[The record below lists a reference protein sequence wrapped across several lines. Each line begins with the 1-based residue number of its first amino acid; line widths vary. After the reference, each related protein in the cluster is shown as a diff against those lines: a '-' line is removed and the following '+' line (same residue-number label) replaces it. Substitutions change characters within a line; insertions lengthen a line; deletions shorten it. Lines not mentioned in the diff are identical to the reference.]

1 MISNYGLIVAKTFEI
16 LLTVMK
22 FEIAAPS
29 QITDN
34 NVGDIINVG
43 IDADLNLS
51 NKINVDKYSL
61 DVLVKNL
68 QAILLGDIN
77 LPNLNDDDRFPGLPT
92 KGLEISPE
100 LIQAFLKKMQR

>member
-1 MISNYGLIVAKTFEI
+1 MKIFIVLCAIVAVI
-16 LLTVMK
+16 S
-22 FEIAAPS
+22 AAPT

-61 DVLVKNL
+61 DVLIKNL
-68 QAILLGDIN
+68 SAILIGDVN
-77 LPNLNDDDRFPGLPT
+77 LPNLNDDDSRFPGLPT

-100 LIQAFLKKMQR
+100 LIQAFLKNMQK

>member
-1 MISNYGLIVAKTFEI
+1 MKIFIALCAIISVIT
-16 LLTVMK
+16 
-22 FEIAAPS
+22 AAPS

-68 QAILLGDIN
+68 QAILLGDID

-100 LIQAFLKKMQR
+100 LIQAFLKKMQK

>member
-1 MISNYGLIVAKTFEI
+1 MKIFIALFAIVAVI
-16 LLTVMK
+16 S
-22 FEIAAPS
+22 AAPT

-61 DVLVKNL
+61 DVLIKNL
-68 QAILLGDIN
+68 QAILIGDVN
-77 LPNLNDDDRFPGLPT
+77 LPNLNDDDSRFPGLPT

-100 LIQAFLKKMQR
+100 LIQAFLKNMQK